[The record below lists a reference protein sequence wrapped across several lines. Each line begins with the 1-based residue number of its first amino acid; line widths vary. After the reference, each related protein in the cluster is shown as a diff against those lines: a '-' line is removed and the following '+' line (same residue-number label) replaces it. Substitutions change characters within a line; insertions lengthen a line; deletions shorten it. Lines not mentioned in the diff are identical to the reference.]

1 MKLKCKLDPD
11 AIMPVRAHSTDA
23 GLDLFSTVDMDI
35 PPDGAGYFDTGVH
48 VQIPEGYVGMLTSK
62 SGLMSMGLTSRG
74 TIDCGYTGS
83 IRVVL
88 YNHRPDTFSIKK
100 GEKISQL
107 VILPII
113 TPDLE
118 IVAHLDDTERGTG
131 GFGSTGR

>member
-1 MKLKCKLDPD
+1 MKLKCKLDPE

-35 PPDGAGYFDTGVH
+35 PPDGAGFFDTGVH

-88 YNHRPDTFSIKK
+88 YNHRTDTFSIKK

-107 VILPII
+107 VIMPII